1 MFYGE
6 YEHTLDRKGRLIIPS
21 KFRDA
26 LKEHYIERFFIT
38 RGLDKCL
45 FMFAEDEWKTQE
57 QKFKSMSFTKSE
69 SRRFNRLYFSGACE
83 IVPDK
88 QGRILI
94 PSYLKEY
101 AAIKREVYII
111 GVSNRIEIWSRD
123 SWNDYYSTSKD
134 GFEDIAEKLI
144 ELG

>member
-6 YEHTLDRKGRLIIPS
+6 FEHTLDRKGRLIIPS

-45 FMFAEDEWKTQE
+45 FMFAEDEWRLQE

-69 SRRFNRLYFSGACE
+69 YRRFNRLYFSGACE
-83 IVPDK
+83 LVPDK

-94 PSYLKEY
+94 PSYLKDYSE
-101 AAIKREVYII
+101 IKRDVYIV
-111 GVSNRIEIWSRD
+111 GVSNRIEIWSRK
-123 SWNDYYSTSKD
+123 SWQEYYSVSKET
-134 GFEDIAEKLI
+134 FEEVAEKLI
-144 ELG
+144 ELE

>member
-26 LKEHYIERFFIT
+26 IKEHYIERFFIT

-45 FMFAEDEWKTQE
+45 FMFAEDEWKMQE
-57 QKFKSMSFTKSE
+57 QKFKAMSFTKSE

-83 IVPDK
+83 MVPDK
-88 QGRILI
+88 QSRILI

-101 AAIKREVYII
+101 ANIKREVYII
-111 GVSNRIEIWSRD
+111 GISNRIEIWSHD
-123 SWNDYYSTSKD
+123 SWSDYYSASKD

-144 ELG
+144 ELE

>member
-21 KFRDA
+21 KFREA

-45 FMFAEDEWKTQE
+45 FMFAEDEWKLQE
-57 QKFKSMSFTKSE
+57 QKFKTMSFTKAE

-83 IVPDK
+83 MVPDK

-94 PSYLKEY
+94 PPYLKEY
-101 AAIKREVYII
+101 AGIKRDVYII
-111 GVSNRIEIWSRD
+111 GVSNRIEIWGHEN
-123 SWNDYYSTSKD
+123 WKDYYSTSRD
-134 GFEDIAEKLI
+134 SFEEVAEKLI
-144 ELG
+144 ELE